1 MHDKCQIQND
11 MKNYVV
17 GFKRY
22 LAHLYQYLDE
32 CTTIVTLGHLG
43 DRLGA
48 VFHANLDENI
58 MGLLRNNLVSI
69 AENSDFRLTDK
80 GIAECRNRH
89 KTSNS

>member
-1 MHDKCQIQND
+1 MTRVSKQMVITN
-11 MKNYVV
+11 NVV

-32 CTTIVTLGHLG
+32 CTTIVTLGHLE

-58 MGLLRNNLVSI
+58 KGLLWNNLVSI

-80 GIAECRNRH
+80 GVAECRNRYR
-89 KTSNS
+89 TSNS

>member
-1 MHDKCQIQND
+1 MTRVSKQMVITN
-11 MKNYVV
+11 NVV

-58 MGLLRNNLVSI
+58 MGLLWNKFVSI

-80 GIAECRNRH
+80 GVAECRNRCR
-89 KTSNS
+89 TSNS